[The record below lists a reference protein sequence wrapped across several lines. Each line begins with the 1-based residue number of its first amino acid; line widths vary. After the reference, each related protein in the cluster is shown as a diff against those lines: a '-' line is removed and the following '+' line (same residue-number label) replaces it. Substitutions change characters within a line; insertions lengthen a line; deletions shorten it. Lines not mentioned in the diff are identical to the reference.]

1 MGMQREPGQ
10 KGVNWSNIAVGAIM
24 NMFEVTTLGQPLE
37 VIKTQMAANRS
48 QTMVQALQSVWA
60 RGGTLGFFQGLIPW
74 AWIEAS
80 TKGGVLLFT
89 ASEIETATAA
99 MGMNPA
105 TGGLLGGMG
114 GGIAQAYATM
124 GFTTSMKTAEITR
137 HKQAASGVKPPSTW
151 ALFFE
156 ILRKEGI
163 RGVNKGVNA
172 VAVRQCTNWGS
183 RIGFTRLTESSI
195 RKVRGKK
202 EGQSLGVLDKILS
215 SSVGGALAT
224 WNQPI
229 EVIRVEMQNM
239 SKEATASANRPA
251 KLTMFNTFGYIYK
264 ENGIKGLYRGVTPR
278 IGLGIWQT
286 ICMVSFADYVKA
298 WVKKNQKV

>member
-1 MGMQREPGQ
+1 MAIQKEPGQ
-10 KGVNWSNIAVGAIM
+10 KGVNWSNIAVGGIM

-48 QTMVQALQSVWA
+48 QSMLKALQSVWA
-60 RGGTLGFFQGLIPW
+60 RGGVTGFYQGLIPW

-80 TKGGVLLFT
+80 TKGAVLLFA
-89 ASEIETATAA
+89 ASEIEEASSKV
-99 MGMNPA
+99 GISPA
-105 TGGLLGGMG
+105 VGGLLGGMG

-137 HKQAASGVKPPSTW
+137 HKQAATGIKPPSTW
-151 ALFFE
+151 ALFAE
-156 ILRKEGI
+156 IFRKEGLA
-163 RGVNKGVNA
+163 GVNKGVNA

-183 RIGFTRLTESSI
+183 RIGLARLAESSI
-195 RKVRGKK
+195 RKVRGKA
-202 EGQSLGVLDKILS
+202 EGQSLGALDKIAAS
-215 SSVGGALAT
+215 SIGGALAT

-239 SKEATASANRPA
+239 SKEAMASANRPA
-251 KLTMFNTFGYIYK
+251 KLTIFNTFSYIYK
-264 ENGIKGLYRGVTPR
+264 QNGIKGLYRGVTPR

-286 ICMVSFADYVKA
+286 VCMVSFADYVKA
-298 WVKKNQKV
+298 WVKGNQK